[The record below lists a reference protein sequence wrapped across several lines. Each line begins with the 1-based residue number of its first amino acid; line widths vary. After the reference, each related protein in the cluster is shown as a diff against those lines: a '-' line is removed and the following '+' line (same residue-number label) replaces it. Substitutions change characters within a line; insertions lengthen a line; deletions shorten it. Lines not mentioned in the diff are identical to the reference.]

1 MILKYLI
8 EKEFKLLKRNKF
20 IPKIIVMMPVMVIL
34 ILPFAANYDI
44 KDLNIKITDHDGTTA
59 SRRLGEKILSGG
71 YFRIN
76 SLPDENCDIFL
87 EIPRD
92 FEKGLAARRVV
103 ELNISANSINGNK
116 AGLGVNYLNSI
127 IQDFVGEY
135 TNTGSTAKSLNM
147 SVINRYNPRMDYA
160 VFMVPA
166 LMVMLL
172 TIICGFLP
180 ALNIV
185 SEKEEG
191 TIEQMNVTPVSK
203 FQFILAKL
211 IPFWIIG
218 LVVLTISMILA
229 YFVHQLF
236 PAGNIL
242 SIYLAAV
249 VFIITISG
257 FGLVISNSSSTMSQA
272 MFVMFFFILIFILL
286 SGLYTPI
293 ESMPGWAQMITK
305 FNPLT
310 YFIKIM
316 RGIYLRGATIADI
329 APLLG
334 YLSLFAIFFNVWAIA
349 SYRKKMS

>member
-8 EKEFKLLKRNKF
+8 EKEFKLLKRNRF
-20 IPKIIVMMPVMVIL
+20 IPRMIIMMPVMVIL
-34 ILPFAANYDI
+34 LLPFAANYDI
-44 KDLNIKITDHDGTTA
+44 KDLNIKLTDHDNTTA

-71 YFRIN
+71 YFKIN
-76 SLPDENCDIFL
+76 TLPQENCDIFL
-87 EIPRD
+87 EIPRG
-92 FEKGLAARRVV
+92 FEKGLTAGQPLD
-103 ELNISANSINGNK
+103 LNISANSINGNK
-116 AGLGVNYLNSI
+116 AGLGVNYLSSI
-127 IQDFVGEY
+127 LQDFTAEY
-135 TNTGSTAKSLNM
+135 TGSNSVLNI
-147 SVINRYNPRMDYA
+147 SVINRYNPQMNYR

-180 ALNIV
+180 ALTIV

-211 IPFWIIG
+211 IPFWVIG
-218 LVVLTISMILA
+218 LVVLSITMILA
-229 YFVHQLF
+229 YFVHNLA
-236 PAGNIL
+236 PAGNL
-242 SIYLAAV
+242 FSIYLSAAL
-249 VFIITISG
+249 FIITISG
-257 FGLVISNSSSTMSQA
+257 FGLIISNNSSTMSQA

-293 ESMPGWAQMITK
+293 ESMPDWAQILTK

-316 RGIYLRGATIADI
+316 RGIYLRGATLPDI
-329 APLLG
+329 LPQLG
-334 YLSLFAIFFNVWAIA
+334 YTLLFALFFNTWAIL
-349 SYRKKMS
+349 SYRKKSR

>member
-20 IPKIIVMMPVMVIL
+20 IPRMIVMMPVMVIL
-34 ILPFAANYDI
+34 LLPFAANYDI
-44 KDLNIKITDHDGTTA
+44 KDLNIKLTDHDNTNA

-71 YFRIN
+71 YFKIN
-76 SLPDENCDIFL
+76 TLPNENCDIFL
-87 EIPRD
+87 EIPRG
-92 FEKGLAARRVV
+92 FEKGLAAGQPLD
-103 ELNISANSINGNK
+103 LNISANSINGNK
-116 AGLGVNYLNSI
+116 AGLGVNYLSSI
-127 IQDFVGEY
+127 LQDFIKEY
-135 TNTGSTAKSLNM
+135 TGASNTLDISI
-147 SVINRYNPRMDYA
+147 INRYNPLMNYR

-203 FQFILAKL
+203 FQFIIAKL
-211 IPFWIIG
+211 IPFWVIG
-218 LVVLTISMILA
+218 LVVLTITMILA
-229 YFVHQLF
+229 YFVHDLA
-236 PAGNIL
+236 PAGSIFA
-242 SIYLAAV
+242 IYLSAAL
-249 VFIITISG
+249 FIITISG
-257 FGLVISNSSSTMSQA
+257 FGLIISNNSSTMSQA
-272 MFVMFFFILIFILL
+272 MFVMFFFVLIFILL

-293 ESMPGWAQMITK
+293 ESMPDWAQILTK

-316 RGIYLRGATIADI
+316 RGIYLRGATISDI
-329 APLLG
+329 LPLLG
-334 YLSLFAIFFNVWAIA
+334 YTLLFAVFFNTWAIL
-349 SYRKKMS
+349 SYRKKSR